1 MVKRR
6 RDALLWGCC
15 LLFAA
20 VNVALLLMPRPQLP
34 PDMIETDKRESP
46 AERAAAIQEQLD
58 GVLKYDEEIAAKW
71 DLPADEVARA
81 PSVKLLTH
89 FSASPMR
96 VWLGLYEQPEIG
108 ALRAIRGS
116 KSLAAL
122 VQRPD
127 MIEAFIEWN
136 KQYIEQINQLQSD
149 STNGGELSSQI
160 VACDDLLRSGEIL
173 QKTKGY
179 ERELLKVLC
188 ERYRAMTETNALFD
202 ADNKPFGAS
211 FNSLVHLIKSMAD
224 VVDPTANWNH
234 GDEAEL
240 VARAESL
247 VK

>member
-1 MVKRR
+1 MEMRR
-6 RDALLWGCC
+6 RNALLWGGC

-20 VNVALLLMPRPQLP
+20 VNVALLLVPRPQLP
-34 PDMIETDKRESP
+34 PDVEETDKRLSA
-46 AERAAAIQEQLD
+46 AERAAALEEQLEN
-58 GVLKYDEEIAAKW
+58 VLPYDEEIAAKW
-71 DLPADEVARA
+71 DLPADEIAKA

-96 VWLGLYEQPEIG
+96 VWLGLYEQPDIG
-108 ALRAIRGS
+108 ARRAIRGS

-122 VQRPD
+122 VKRDD
-127 MIEAFIEWN
+127 MMQAFVDWN
-136 KQYIEQINQLQSD
+136 KQYIEQINNLQSD

-173 QKTKGY
+173 QKSKGH

-188 ERYRAMTETNALFD
+188 ERYRVMTETNLLFD
-202 ADNKPFGAS
+202 TDNKPFGAS

-224 VVDPTANWNH
+224 VIDPTANWNR

-240 VARAESL
+240 VSRAESL